1 MVKLAQA
8 RDKKPAQLSGGM
20 RQRVS
25 VARALAMDP
34 EVLLMDEPLGA
45 LDALTRATLQDELA
59 AHLARQRRKTV
70 LLITNDVDEGILLA
84 DRIIP
89 LSAGPRATL
98 GPGITVDIERP
109 RDRKALN
116 HDPRF
121 KEIRRRGD
129 RATCSRPGAGPR
141 RGRGARPVKR
151 GARRRSHEEVPRDM
165 ECHEDL
171 PTPRGPLRSSSEN
184 FDLNLEEGRV
194 PQSSSATPGAASPP
208 CYRWSRASPRSR
220 AAVSSSRARQIHGP
234 GPDRGVVFQSPCLL
248 HWMTAL
254 ENVLL
259 GVEQVHR
266 QKSKK
271 DCIEIATHYLE
282 LVGLE
287 ESIHKKPRELSSGM
301 QQRVGLARA
310 FALSPKMLLL
320 DEPFG
325 MLDSLTRFELQ
336 EVLMNLW
343 AEDHKTALMVT
354 HDVDEA
360 LFLSDRI
367 AMMTNGPGARVG
379 EILEV
384 PFPHPRDRQEVLEDP
399 MYYPLRER
407 LITFLEGQAHK
418 EKPAAESARESVP
431 EGAVEVGEVLERALE
446 GDENIG
452 VERGADSWDTGS
464 AARQASE
471 AYERTPQRAERRGAC
486 PLFSRPA
493 QRRSLVEGLLWRGRS

>member
-1 MVKLAQA
+1 M
-8 RDKKPAQLSGGM
+8 KKYLEIWNVTKTFPSPKGP
-20 RQRVS
+20 S
-25 VARALAMDP
+25 V
-34 EVLLMDEPLGA
+34 V
-45 LDALTRATLQDELA
+45 
-59 AHLARQRRKTV
+59 V
-70 LLITNDVDEGILLA
+70 
-84 DRIIP
+84 
-89 LSAGPRATL
+89 
-98 GPGITVDIERP
+98 
-109 RDRKALN
+109 
-116 HDPRF
+116 
-121 KEIRRRGD
+121 
-129 RATCSRPGAGPR
+129 
-141 RGRGARPVKR
+141 
-151 GARRRSHEEVPRDM
+151 RS
-165 ECHEDL
+165 
-171 PTPRGPLRSSSEN
+171 
-184 FDLNLEEGRV
+184 FDLNLRKGEFLSLIGHSGCGKSTVLSMVAGLSEITSGGIV
-194 PQSSSATPGAASPP
+194 LAG
-208 CYRWSRASPRSR
+208 
-220 AAVSSSRARQIHGP
+220 RQIHGP

-266 QKSKK
+266 QKSRK

-287 ESIHKKPRELSSGM
+287 ESMHKKPRELSSGM

-343 AEDHKTALMVT
+343 AEDQKTALMVT

-418 EKPAAESARESVP
+418 EKPTEESVRESVP
-431 EGAVEVGEVLERALE
+431 EGAVKTGRFWSALWK
-446 GDENIG
+446 GT
-452 VERGADSWDTGS
+452 RTS
-464 AARQASE
+464 A
-471 AYERTPQRAERRGAC
+471 
-486 PLFSRPA
+486 
-493 QRRSLVEGLLWRGRS
+493 